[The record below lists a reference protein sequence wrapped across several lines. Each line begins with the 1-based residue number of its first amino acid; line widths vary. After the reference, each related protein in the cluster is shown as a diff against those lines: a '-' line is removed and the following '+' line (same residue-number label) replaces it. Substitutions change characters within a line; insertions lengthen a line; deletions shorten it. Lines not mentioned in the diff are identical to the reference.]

1 MSPTERHDGEPA
13 QQVFLL
19 PGTLHCAAEPTVVAT
34 ILGSC
39 VAVCLWDSA
48 RRIGG
53 MNHFLLPRSIGN
65 EADERYGDFAIER
78 LVAGMRILGSRI
90 DDLRAKLFGGA
101 NVLPFGPASVTVGAQ
116 NVEAASQLMRRH
128 RIPVVARRVGGRSG
142 LRIWQ
147 DTRSG
152 AVAVRMISR
161 CADGCSHAEQ
171 CSGAC

>member
-1 MSPTERHDGEPA
+1 MSPMERHEGEPP

-39 VAVCLWDSA
+39 VAVCLWDSE

-53 MNHFLLPRSIGN
+53 MNHFLLPRPIGTG
-65 EADERYGDFAIER
+65 ADGRYADFAIEH
-78 LVAGMRILGSRI
+78 LIEGMRTLGSRI
-90 DDLRAKLFGGA
+90 DALRAKLFGGA
-101 NVLPFGPASVTVGAQ
+101 NVLPFGPSVVTVGAQ
-116 NVEAASQLMRRH
+116 NVAAASQLMRRH

-152 AVAVRMISR
+152 EVAVRMISR
-161 CADGCSHAEQ
+161 CADGCSHAAQ